1 MNTTESEAHDPGNRA
16 KATVA
21 LQTVGCKLNQ
31 AESEALARRFLDEGF
46 SLVSPNESPDI
57 FILNTCTVTHIA
69 DRKCRQ
75 YLRNFCGRNP
85 NSLVVA
91 LGCYADRDAVA
102 VGQVEGVDLV
112 IGNAEKGRL
121 VEIIEARLDLQSK
134 PACDKENRL
143 STFFSTSESPC
154 NQAVRKLLL
163 TPSYPPLAKGD
174 EGSYA
179 FEGHPRSA
187 GLTASQAP
195 GRKHSA
201 PLLRQA
207 QNQALPES
215 LFRTRAMIKIQDGCN
230 HNCSYCIVPHV
241 RGRERSVA
249 AETVIAEIKARV
261 GEGCNEVILTGTR
274 IGAYDGVGGLEGLAQ
289 RILNETAV
297 ARLRLSSLQPA
308 ELLPSLIR
316 LWKNNQR
323 ICRHLHL
330 ALQSGSDPVLCRM
343 NRRYS
348 TGEYFQKVAEIRDA
362 MPDIAITTDVIVGFP
377 GETEAQFEQSYW
389 FCEGIGFAD
398 LHIFP
403 YSARPGTPAS
413 RMADKV
419 QEKFKKDRSRA
430 MIDLAEQSSQ
440 GFRRRFIGK
449 TMPVLWEEQKE
460 GHLWIGHT
468 GNYIKVVTRSNE
480 PLANR
485 LLQTELGIEHGDAL
499 WGNTPIVANRGEEF
513 RKEDE
518 SS

>member
-1 MNTTESEAHDPGNRA
+1 MNTTESEDHDPGNRA

-21 LQTVGCKLNQ
+21 LQTLGCKLNQ
-31 AESEALARRFLDEGF
+31 AESEALARMFLDEGF
-46 SLVSPNESPDI
+46 RLVSSNKNPDI

-75 YLRNFCGRNP
+75 YLRNFRRKNP
-85 NSLVVA
+85 NSLVAA
-91 LGCYADRDAVA
+91 LGCYADRDAA
-102 VGQVEGVDLV
+102 SLGHIEGVDLV
-112 IGNAEKGRL
+112 IGNAGKGRL
-121 VEIIEARLDLQSK
+121 VEIIEARLDLQGKS
-134 PACDKENRL
+134 ACDADRW
-143 STFFSTSESPC
+143 
-154 NQAVRKLLL
+154 
-163 TPSYPPLAKGD
+163 
-174 EGSYA
+174 
-179 FEGHPRSA
+179 
-187 GLTASQAP
+187 QAP
-195 GRKHSA
+195 GRQHTSS
-201 PLLRQA
+201 LLRKA

-241 RGRERSVA
+241 RGRERSVT

-261 GEGCNEVILTGTR
+261 GEGCKEVILTGTR

-308 ELLPSLIR
+308 ELSPSLIR

-330 ALQSGSDPVLCRM
+330 ALQSGSDPVLRRM

-348 TGEYFQKVAEIRDA
+348 TSEYLQKVIEIRDA

-377 GETEAQFEQSYW
+377 GETDAQFEQSYR

-413 RMADKV
+413 RMPDKV
-419 QEKFKKDRSRA
+419 PERFKKDRSRA
-430 MIDLAEQSSQ
+430 MIDLAEQSSRD
-440 GFRRRFIGK
+440 FRRRFTGK
-449 TMPVLWEEQKE
+449 TMLVLWEEQKE
-460 GHLWIGHT
+460 DHLWIGHT

-499 WGNTPIVANRGEEF
+499 WGDAQIVANLGEEF